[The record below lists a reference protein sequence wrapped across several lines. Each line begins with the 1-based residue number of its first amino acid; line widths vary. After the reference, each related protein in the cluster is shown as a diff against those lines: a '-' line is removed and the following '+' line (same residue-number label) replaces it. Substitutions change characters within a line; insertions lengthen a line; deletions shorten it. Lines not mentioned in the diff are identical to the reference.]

1 MAKILLSVN
10 AAWNIVNFRAA
21 LVRALIADGHEL
33 VAAVVDDGH
42 LAQVESLGVRTI
54 ALPMA
59 PRGVSPVADA
69 ILLWRYVALMRRERP
84 GAFLGWTIKP
94 NIYGGLAAGLTGVP
108 AINNISGLGTAFIRS
123 NWLTRLVRRLYRAGL
138 RRSSTVFFQN
148 RHDRDLFVEYRI
160 VDPGK
165 AELLPGSGIDV
176 DHFDPARFDPPPAP
190 PFRFLLIARLIRDK
204 GVLEYV
210 EAARSVQAA
219 HPDVACEIMGF
230 LDVVNPT
237 AISRAT
243 VEGWVSEGV
252 IAYRGASPDV
262 RPAIAAA
269 DCIVLP
275 SYREGMSHVL
285 LEAAAMAKPAITTRV
300 PGCADIVRDGV
311 TGLLCEPRSAADLA
325 TKMRAMIALS
335 QPEREM
341 MGNAAR
347 TLVTASFSEGEVI
360 RLYRDAIARSLR
372 Q

>member
-21 LVRALIADGHEL
+21 LVRALLADGHEL
-33 VAAVVDDGH
+33 VAAVVDDGY
-42 LAQVESLGVRTI
+42 LAQVEALGIRTI

-59 PRGVSPVADA
+59 PRGVSPIADA
-69 ILLWRYVALMRRERP
+69 ILVSRYVALMRRERP
-84 GAFLGWTIKP
+84 DVFLGWTIKP
-94 NIYGGLAAGLTGVP
+94 NIYGGLAAWLTGVP

-123 NWLTRLVRRLYRAGL
+123 NWLTRVVRWLYRAGL

-148 RHDRDLFVEYRI
+148 RHDRDLFVEQRI
-160 VDPGK
+160 IDPAR
-165 AELLPGSGIDV
+165 AEILPGSGIDP
-176 DHFDPARFDPPPAP
+176 DHFDPARFAPPPAH

-204 GVLEYV
+204 GVFEYV
-210 EAARSVQAA
+210 DAARSVQAV
-219 HPDVACEIMGF
+219 HPDAAFDIMGF

-237 AISRAT
+237 AIPRAT
-243 VEGWVSEGV
+243 VDGWVREGV
-252 IAYRGASPDV
+252 IAYCGASPDV

-275 SYREGMSHVL
+275 SYREGMSRVL
-285 LEAAAMAKPAITTRV
+285 LEAAAMATPAITTRV

-325 TKMRAMIALS
+325 TKMLAMIAL
-335 QPEREM
+335 PREDRDR
-341 MGNAAR
+341 MGNTAR
-347 TLVTASFSEGEVI
+347 TLATTCFSEVQVI
-360 RLYRDAIARSLR
+360 RLYRDAIARALH